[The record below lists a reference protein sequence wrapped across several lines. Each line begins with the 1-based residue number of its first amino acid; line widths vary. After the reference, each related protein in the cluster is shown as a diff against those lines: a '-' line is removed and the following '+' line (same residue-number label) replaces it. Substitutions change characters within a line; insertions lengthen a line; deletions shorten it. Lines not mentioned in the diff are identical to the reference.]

1 VGSGHLNYL
10 NHVTRAHLDC
20 TVTSVLITPPN
31 KAKLS
36 GPCSSENAGGA
47 MSFMADVEDNGNP
60 GKGADK
66 FTISYGVVVNEG
78 GTLISGNI
86 EIHK

>member
-1 VGSGHLNYL
+1 
-10 NHVTRAHLDC
+10 
-20 TVTSVLITPPN
+20 
-31 KAKLS
+31 
-36 GPCSSENAGGA
+36 